1 MHPEQRFRRNL
12 CLKCSQNI
20 RRAVAGIR
28 VVYQYDLGMAGNGG
42 KVHVVRVT
50 KTGYVDKQG
59 RRKDYSSAYLRRT
72 YRDGGK
78 VKNET
83 VANLSALPDHVI
95 DWIDAGLK
103 GQQLVP
109 AAEAVTITRSVP
121 HGHVAAV
128 HAMARALGL
137 PGLLGPPGRQR
148 DLALALIISRVVRPG
163 SKLST
168 LTWWDDTTLGDLGV
182 AGASTDDIYAAMD
195 WLAAGQDAIEAELAR
210 RHLAP
215 EPNPPG
221 MALFDLSSSW
231 LEGSHC
237 PLAARGYSRD
247 GKKGKLQ
254 IEYGLLTDPAGR
266 PVAVR
271 VFPGNTGDPAAFTEI
286 VQVVREKF
294 GLAKMVM
301 VGDRGMITS
310 ARIQALNQLEDG
322 TPRPDGYG
330 WITALRAPAIKRLM
344 ADDGPL
350 QLSLFDQQDLAE
362 ITSGDFPGE
371 RLVACRNPVLAAER
385 ARKREDLLAATEK
398 LLAPVIARVQAGKLT
413 GAGEI
418 GVEVGKV
425 ISKYKTGK
433 HFAVAITDDSLTVTR
448 KQDQIDAE
456 AALDGFYVLR
466 TPVPVRELDASGVV
480 SAYKNLKYVERDFRH
495 IKADDLDLR
504 PVFHRLE
511 ERVKAHVL
519 TCMLGCYLTWHLRRA
534 WAPLTFTDENPPAQ
548 ASPVAPARR
557 SARAQAKASCQ
568 HDPAGQPYRSFR
580 GLIDH
585 LATLTRNQVR
595 FTGTHAT
602 VPMLAEPT
610 TAQRQAFDLLG
621 VPIPLTLK

>member
-1 MHPEQRFRRNL
+1 VDR
-12 CLKCSQNI
+12 
-20 RRAVAGIR
+20 
-28 VVYQYDLGMAGNGG
+28 YDLVMVRNTG
-42 KVHVVRVT
+42 KVHVVRVS

-95 DWIDAGLK
+95 DLIDAGLK
-103 GQQLVP
+103 GQHLVP
-109 AAEAVTITRSVP
+109 AAEAVTITGSLP

-128 HAMARALGL
+128 HAMAARLGL
-137 PGLLGPPGRQR
+137 PALLGPAGWAR
-148 DLALALIISRVVRPG
+148 DLVLALIISRVVRPG

-168 LTWWDDTTLGDLGV
+168 LTWWADTTLGADLGV

-195 WLAAGQDAIEAELAR
+195 WLEHRQDAIEAELAR

-215 EPNPPG
+215 EPNPAR

-231 LEGSHC
+231 LEGTSC

-247 GKKGKLQ
+247 GKKGRLQ

-271 VFPGNTGDPAAFTEI
+271 VFPGNTGDPGAFTEI
-286 VQVVREKF
+286 VEVVREKF
-294 GLAKMVM
+294 GLAQMAM

-310 ARIQALNQLEDG
+310 ARIRALNQREDG
-322 TPRPDGYG
+322 TQRPDAYR
-330 WITALRAPAIKRLM
+330 WITALRAPAIRKLM

-362 ITSGDFPGE
+362 ITSPDFPSE
-371 RLVACRNPVLAAER
+371 RLVACRNPVLAADR
-385 ARKREDLLAATEK
+385 ARTREDLLAATEK
-398 LLAPVIARVQAGKLT
+398 LLAPILARVQAGKLT
-413 GAGEI
+413 GAGPI

-433 HFAVAITDDSLTVTR
+433 HFAVTITDDSLTITR

-466 TPVPVRELDASGVV
+466 TPIPADELDAPGVV
-480 SAYKNLKYVERDFRH
+480 TAYKNLKYVERDFRH
-495 IKADDLDLR
+495 IKSDDLDLR

-519 TCMLGCYLTWHLRRA
+519 ICMLACYLTWHLRQA
-534 WAPLTFTDENPPAQ
+534 WAPLTFTDENPPQQ
-548 ASPVAPARR
+548 ANPVTRASR
-557 SARAQAKASCQ
+557 SAAAQAKASYQ

-580 GLIDH
+580 GLLDH

-595 FTGTHAT
+595 FAGTTAT
-602 VPMLAEPT
+602 VSMLTEPAST
-610 TAQRQAFDLLG
+610 QRQAFELIG
-621 VPIPLTLK
+621 AAIPLTLK

>member
-1 MHPEQRFRRNL
+1 MTRP
-12 CLKCSQNI
+12 
-20 RRAVAGIR
+20 
-28 VVYQYDLGMAGNGG
+28 GG

-72 YRDGGK
+72 YREAGQ

-83 VANLSALPDHVI
+83 VANISALPDHVI
-95 DWIDAGLK
+95 DLIDAGLK
-103 GQQLVP
+103 GTPLVP
-109 AAEAVTITRSVP
+109 AAEAVTITRSLP

-128 HAMARALGL
+128 AVMAAKLGL
-137 PGLLGPPGRQR
+137 PALLGPAGRQR
-148 DLALALIISRVVRPG
+148 DLALALIISRVVAPA

-168 LTWWDDTTLGDLGV
+168 LTWWADTTLGTDLGA

-195 WLAAGQDAIEAELAR
+195 WLAGQQDAIETGLAR

-215 EPNPPG
+215 AANPSK

-231 LEGSHC
+231 LEGAHC

-254 IEYGLLTDPAGR
+254 IEYGLLTDPEGR

-271 VFPGNTGDPAAFTEI
+271 VFPGNTGDPAAFTQI
-286 VQVVREKF
+286 ITVVREKF
-294 GLAKMVM
+294 KLRDMVM

-310 ARIQALNQLEDG
+310 ARIAALNQTGDG
-322 TPRPDGYG
+322 APRPDPYG
-330 WITALRAPAIKRLM
+330 WITALRAPAIKKLI

-350 QLSLFDQQDLAE
+350 QLSLSGQQDLAE
-362 ITSGDFPGE
+362 ITSPDFPGE
-371 RLVACRNPVLAAER
+371 RLIACRNPVLAADR

-398 LLAPVIARVQAGKLT
+398 LLAPVIARVQAGRLT
-413 GAGEI
+413 GAGPI

-425 ISKYKTGK
+425 ISRYKTSK
-433 HFAVAITDDSLTVTR
+433 HFQVTITDASLAVTR

-466 TPVPVRELDASGVV
+466 TPIPASQLDGPAVV
-480 SAYKNLKYVERDFRH
+480 TAYKNLKYVERDFRS

-519 TCMLGCYLTWHLRRA
+519 ICMLACYLVWHLRRA
-534 WAPLTFTDENPPAQ
+534 WAPLTFTDENPPVP
-548 ASPVAPARR
+548 ASPVAAARR
-557 SARAQAKASCQ
+557 SRAAQAKASYQ
-568 HDPAGQPYRSFR
+568 YDQAGQPYYSFH
-580 GLIDH
+580 GLLEH

-595 FTGTHAT
+595 FAGAQAT

-610 TAQRQAFDLLG
+610 SAQREAFTLIG
-621 VPIPLTLK
+621 VPIPLSLK

>member
-1 MHPEQRFRRNL
+1 
-12 CLKCSQNI
+12 
-20 RRAVAGIR
+20 
-28 VVYQYDLGMAGNGG
+28 MAANGG

-95 DWIDAGLK
+95 DLIDAGLK

-109 AAEAVTITRSVP
+109 AAAAVTITRSLP

-128 HAMARALGL
+128 HAMARELGL
-137 PGLLGPPGRQR
+137 PSLLGPAGRAR
-148 DLALALIISRVVRPG
+148 DLALALIISRVVQPG

-168 LTWWDDTTLGDLGV
+168 LTWWADTTLGADLGV
-182 AGASTDDIYAAMD
+182 ADASTDDIYAAMD
-195 WLAAGQDAIEAELAR
+195 WLGGRQDTIEDALAR

-215 EPNPPG
+215 EPDPSR

-231 LEGSHC
+231 MEGAHC

-247 GKKGKLQ
+247 GKKGTLQ
-254 IEYGLLTDPAGR
+254 IEYGLLTDPEGR

-271 VFPGNTGDPAAFTEI
+271 VFPGNTGDPGAFTGI
-286 VQVVREKF
+286 VDVVRDKF
-294 GLAKMVM
+294 GLQKMVM

-310 ARIQALNQLEDG
+310 ARIRALNQREDG
-322 TPRPDGYG
+322 TQRPDPYG
-330 WITALRAPAIKRLM
+330 WITALRAPAIRKLM
-344 ADDGPL
+344 ADGGPL
-350 QLSLFDQQDLAE
+350 QMSLFDEQDLAE

-398 LLAPVIARVQAGKLT
+398 LLTPILARVQAGKLT
-413 GAGEI
+413 GAGPI

-425 ISKYKTGK
+425 ISRYKTGK
-433 HFAVAITDDSLTVTR
+433 HLAATITDDSLTVTR

-466 TPVPVRELDASGVV
+466 TPVPADELDASAVV
-480 SAYKNLKYVERDFRH
+480 TAYKNLKYVERDFRH
-495 IKADDLDLR
+495 IKSDDLDLR

-511 ERVKAHVL
+511 ERVRAHVL
-519 TCMLGCYLTWHLRRA
+519 ICLLACYLTWHLRRA
-534 WAPLTFTDENPPAQ
+534 WAPLTFTDENPPA
-548 ASPVAPARR
+548 ADNPVAPARR

-580 GLIDH
+580 GLLEH

-595 FTGTHAT
+595 YTGTQVT
-602 VPMLAEPT
+602 VPMLTEPT
-610 TAQRQAFDLLG
+610 STQRQAFSLLG
-621 VPIPLTLK
+621 AAIPLTLK

>member
-1 MHPEQRFRRNL
+1 MMRT
-12 CLKCSQNI
+12 
-20 RRAVAGIR
+20 
-28 VVYQYDLGMAGNGG
+28 GG

-72 YRDGGK
+72 YREAGK

-95 DWIDAGLK
+95 DLIDAGLK
-103 GQQLVP
+103 GTPLVP
-109 AAEAVTITRSVP
+109 AAAAVTITRSLP

-128 HAMARALGL
+128 AAMAGKLGL
-137 PGLLGPPGRQR
+137 PALLGPAGRQR
-148 DLALALIISRVVRPG
+148 DLALALIISRVVAPA

-168 LTWWDDTTLGDLGV
+168 LTWWADTTLGADLGV
-182 AGASTDDIYAAMD
+182 DGASTDDIYAAMD
-195 WLAAGQDAIEAELAR
+195 WLAGQQDAIEAQLAA

-215 EPNPPG
+215 DANPSK

-231 LEGSHC
+231 LEGTQC

-254 IEYGLLTDPAGR
+254 IEYGLLTDPEGR

-271 VFPGNTGDPAAFTEI
+271 VFPGNTGDPAAFTQI
-286 VQVVREKF
+286 VRVVRDKF
-294 GLAKMVM
+294 GLRDMVM

-310 ARIQALNQLEDG
+310 ARIAALNQPEDG
-322 TPRPDGYG
+322 TARSDPYG
-330 WITALRAPAIKRLM
+330 WITALRAPAIKKLM

-362 ITSGDFPGE
+362 ITSDDFPGE
-371 RLVACRNPVLAAER
+371 RLVACRNPVLAAGR

-398 LLAPVIARVQAGKLT
+398 LLAPIIARVTAGRLA
-413 GAGEI
+413 GAGQI
-418 GVEVGKV
+418 GVEAGKV
-425 ISKYKTGK
+425 ISKYKTSK
-433 HFAVAITDDSLTVTR
+433 HFHVTITDASLDVAR
-448 KQDQIDAE
+448 RQDQIDAE

-466 TPVPVRELDASGVV
+466 TPIPASELDGPAVV
-480 SAYKNLKYVERDFRH
+480 AAYKNLKYVERDFRH
-495 IKADDLDLR
+495 IKSDDLDLR

-511 ERVKAHVL
+511 ERVRAHVL
-519 TCMLGCYLTWHLRRA
+519 ICMLACHLTWHLRQA
-534 WAPLTFTDENPPAQ
+534 WAPLTFTGENPPAP

-557 SARAQAKASCQ
+557 SAAAQAKASYQ
-568 HDPAGQPYRSFR
+568 YDQAGQPYYSFR
-580 GLIDH
+580 GLLEH

-595 FTGTHAT
+595 FTGAQAT
-602 VPMLAEPT
+602 VPMLTQPT
-610 TAQRQAFDLLG
+610 STQREAFHLLG
-621 VPIPLTLK
+621 TPIPLTLK

>member
-1 MHPEQRFRRNL
+1 
-12 CLKCSQNI
+12 
-20 RRAVAGIR
+20 
-28 VVYQYDLGMAGNGG
+28 MAGNGG

-50 KTGYVDKQG
+50 KTGYLDKQG

-83 VANLSALPDHVI
+83 VANLSTLPDHVI
-95 DWIDAGLK
+95 DLIDAGLK

-109 AAEAVTITRSVP
+109 AAEAVTITRSLP

-128 HAMARALGL
+128 AAMAARLGL
-137 PGLLGPPGRQR
+137 PALLGPAGRPR
-148 DLALALIISRVVRPG
+148 DLALALIISRVVQPG

-168 LTWWDDTTLGDLGV
+168 LTWWGDTTLGADLGV
-182 AGASTDDIYAAMD
+182 ADASTDEIYAAMD
-195 WLAAGQDAIEAELAR
+195 WLEHRQDAIEAGLAR

-215 EPNPPG
+215 EPNPSK

-231 LEGSHC
+231 MEGTRC

-254 IEYGLLTDPAGR
+254 IEYGLLTDPEGR

-271 VFPGNTGDPAAFTEI
+271 VFPGNTGDPAAFTAI
-286 VQVVREKF
+286 ADVVRKKF
-294 GLAKMVM
+294 GLQEMVM

-322 TPRPDGYG
+322 TPRPDAYG
-330 WITALRAPAIKRLM
+330 WITALRAPAIRKLM

-362 ITSGDFPGE
+362 ITSADFPGE
-371 RLVACRNPVLAAER
+371 RLIACRNPVLAAHL
-385 ARKREDLLAATEK
+385 ARFREELLVATDK
-398 LLAPVIARVQAGKLT
+398 LFALLSSRVQAGKLS
-413 GAGEI
+413 GAGPI

-425 ISKYKTGK
+425 ISRYKTGK
-433 HFAVAITDDSLTVTR
+433 HFAVAITDDSLAVTR

-456 AALDGFYVLR
+456 AILDGFYVLR
-466 TPVPVRELDASGVV
+466 TPVPASQLDAPAVV
-480 SAYKNLKYVERDFRH
+480 AAYKNLKYVERDFRH
-495 IKADDLDLR
+495 IKSDDLDLR
-504 PVFHRLE
+504 PVFHHLE

-519 TCMLGCYLTWHLRRA
+519 ICMLACYLTWHLRRV
-534 WAPLTFTDENPPAQ
+534 WAPLTFTDQNPPAPENPVTQ
-548 ASPVAPARR
+548 ASR
-557 SARAQAKASCQ
+557 SAAAQAKASYQ
-568 HDPAGQPYRSFR
+568 HDPAGQPYHSFR
-580 GLIDH
+580 GLLDH

-595 FTGTHAT
+595 FTGTQAT
-602 VPMLAEPT
+602 VPMLTEPT
-610 TAQRQAFDLLG
+610 SVQREAFSLLG
-621 VPIPLTLK
+621 TAIPLTLT